1 MAFQE
6 KLLNAYNK
14 VRTRGDDPARKRR
27 VYWACYTPVS
37 YTHLDV
43 YKRQLLYNT
52 RYITSALYNE
62 QIAETSR
69 ESLRWAEANL
79 LL

>member
-27 VYWACYTPVS
+27 VYWACYTLSFIVVAFIV
-37 YTHLDV
+37 LFV
-43 YKRQLLYNT
+43 YPSNGRSIVWSVDGL
-52 RYITSALYNE
+52 E
-62 QIAETSR
+62 QYYP
-69 ESLRWAEANL
+69 
-79 LL
+79 